1 MTKEFKLT
9 MAQLNASVG
18 DFDGNLNKARD
29 AYSIACK
36 EGNFKTI

>member
-18 DFDGNLNKARD
+18 DFDGNLNKHEMH
-29 AYSIACK
+29 IL
-36 EGNFKTI
+36 